1 MTQPA
6 DASPPAP
13 AEIPWH
19 HLVEETSDESALS
32 ASFLTLLVIS
42 CLIAG
47 AGVIT
52 ESPVT
57 IVGAMV
63 VCPDF
68 GPLAALAVGAVGR
81 RRDLVRRGL
90 LALLVGYPLAVAV
103 TFLAGLVLEATGLLD
118 PAALDDLGAVSFVY
132 QVGPYSAMVA
142 LLAGV
147 AGMTALVSA
156 KSGALIGVFISV
168 TTIPAAGCAA
178 LSATAGDWGRCG
190 ASLAQLGVNLAGV
203 ALAGTVTLWVARE
216 RAREQLSA
224 AGRPAREA

>member
-19 HLVEETSDESALS
+19 HLVEETSDES
-32 ASFLTLLVIS
+32 
-42 CLIAG
+42 
-47 AGVIT
+47 
-52 ESPVT
+52 
-57 IVGAMV
+57 
-63 VCPDF
+63 
-68 GPLAALAVGAVGR
+68 
-81 RRDLVRRGL
+81 
-90 LALLVGYPLAVAV
+90 
-103 TFLAGLVLEATGLLD
+103 
-118 PAALDDLGAVSFVY
+118 
-132 QVGPYSAMVA
+132 
-142 LLAGV
+142 
-147 AGMTALVSA
+147 
-156 KSGALIGVFISV
+156 
-168 TTIPAAGCAA
+168 A